1 MAALPSGVARA
12 APEEGV
18 PAPPSA
24 PSCWRPRAVE
34 PVLLLA
40 TLALGVQSP
49 LLTQYLWA
57 RLANGT
63 GPGSAG
69 GGSNGCANGSG
80 AGHPGGQQGVES
92 SVAHWNLYINLA
104 GFFVGLFS
112 VTLFG
117 PWSDSV
123 GRRPVLILP
132 ALGMAL
138 QAAAYLLVMY
148 LELPVGYLLVGRIL
162 SGLSGDYN
170 LILAGCFAYVA
181 DVSDKHS
188 RTFRVAVLEACLGL
202 AGMAA
207 SIIGGQWYKA
217 EGYLAPFWLVFVAS
231 SCTALYAAFCLR
243 ESVLQRR
250 SGRLFTLRH
259 YAAVCRLYVDPG
271 RGRAWKKL
279 ALYSLAFFLVVTVHF
294 GTGDILVLYEL
305 SSPLCWG
312 SDLIGYGSATRYLSY
327 LTSLAGL
334 WLLQKFVADTWVAE
348 LGLLSN
354 VLGLGV
360 IALAA
365 TTPLMFTG
373 YGLLFLS
380 RAATPVIR
388 SKLSKL
394 VDETEQGAL
403 FAAVACTEGLCSLV
417 ATGVFN
423 SLFPASLPFMK
434 GFPFLFGVC
443 LLLVPAAIL
452 GWIEMQ
458 DSKPEYSH
466 FEDMPSPV
474 QEAAD

>member
-1 MAALPSGVARA
+1 MDESPPGGSSE
-12 APEEGV
+12 PEGGG
-18 PAPPSA
+18 PRSPSA
-24 PSCWRPRAVE
+24 PRCARLRAVE

-40 TLALGVQSP
+40 TLALGVQNP

-57 RLANGT
+57 RLDNGT
-63 GPGSAG
+63 AG
-69 GGSNGCANGSG
+69 GEGGGGCGGNGSG
-80 AGHPGGQQGVES
+80 SGAPAGQEDLEA

-117 PWSDSV
+117 PWSDHA

-132 ALGMAL
+132 AVGMAL
-138 QAAAYLLVMY
+138 QAATYLLVMY
-148 LELPVGYLLVGRIL
+148 LQLPVPYLLLGRIL

-181 DVSDKHS
+181 DVSDRRA
-188 RTFRVAVLEACLGL
+188 RTFRVAILEACLGL

-207 SIIGGQWYKA
+207 SIIGGQWRKA
-217 EGYLAPFWLVFVAS
+217 EGYLAPFWLVFAAGL
-231 SCTALYAAFCLR
+231 CAALYAAFCLQ
-243 ESVLQRR
+243 ESVLQRQQ
-250 SGRLFTLRH
+250 GRLFTLRH
-259 YAAVCRLYVDPG
+259 YMAVYRLYTAPS
-271 RGRAWKKL
+271 RGRTWKKL
-279 ALYSLAFFLVVTVHF
+279 ALYSLAFFLVITVHF
-294 GTGDILVLYEL
+294 GTRDILILYEL

-312 SDLIGYGSATRYLSY
+312 SDLIGYGSAAHYLTY

-334 WLLQKFVADTWVAE
+334 WLLQKCMEDTWVAE

-354 VLGLGV
+354 ILGLGV

-380 RAATPVIR
+380 ITATPVIR

-423 SLFPASLPFMK
+423 SLFPASLHFMK
-434 GFPFLFGVC
+434 GFPFLFGAVV
-443 LLLVPAAIL
+443 LLFPAAIL
-452 GWIEMQ
+452 GWIEIQ

-466 FEDMPSPV
+466 FEDLPSPI